1 MCGAMPFLDQ
11 PVQHRIE
18 VVFGDRRELGE
29 LLPADLS
36 FRESC
41 GRLSCGRLSRQRS
54 GVGYR
59 AGGAR
64 HCAADAR

>member
-1 MCGAMPFLDQ
+1 MCGALPFVDQ

-18 VVFGDRRELGE
+18 VVFGDCRELGE

-41 GRLSCGRLSRQRS
+41 SRLSRQRS
-54 GVGYR
+54 GVG
-59 AGGAR
+59 
-64 HCAADAR
+64 

>member
-1 MCGAMPFLDQ
+1 MWGAMLFLDQ

-41 GRLSCGRLSRQRS
+41 GRLSRQRS